1 MRGAVRLLERRAA
14 AELHV
19 QVDVAA
25 RAGAAG
31 AQLVVAD
38 DAAVGERLDLRCR
51 IASSSS
57 SGSAS
62 STSTRS
68 EPIVIRTPV
77 TTIAPAMISATTG
90 SSHSAPVTLTSARP
104 TSTPI
109 DV

>member
-1 MRGAVRLLERRAA
+1 MHSRM
-14 AELHV
+14 
-19 QVDVAA
+19 
-25 RAGAAG
+25 
-31 AQLVVAD
+31 
-38 DAAVGERLDLRCR
+38 LR
-51 IASSSS
+51 SSS

-77 TTIAPAMISATTG
+77 TTIAPAISSATTG
-90 SSHSAPVTLTSARP
+90 SSQSSPVTLTSARP